1 MVRGMRLA
9 VPKDT
14 RQIAFSLLRCH
25 SYPPCPLPGSHHT
38 IRCNMQ
44 YNAIQCNTM
53 RYTTIRCNTIQYHT
67 ILCDSVSLRWQPARR
82 REMRIHWILTATE
95 YAVSNGG
102 DHLSEQFLR
111 EILFKCYSGCTSK
124 YHSSYQPFQQMLLN
138 VSESSKMNTG
148 KHSQLMIHMCPNH
161 LQYTCHLLV
170 VPSLQI

>member
-1 MVRGMRLA
+1 MARHR
-9 VPKDT
+9 
-14 RQIAFSLLRCH
+14 
-25 SYPPCPLPGSHHT
+25 T
-38 IRCNMQ
+38 IRCNS
-44 YNAIQCNTM
+44 I
-53 RYTTIRCNTIQYHT
+53 
-67 ILCDSVSLRWQPARR
+67 SLKWQPARR

-124 YHSSYQPFQQMLLN
+124 YHSSYQSFQQMLLN
-138 VSESSKMNTG
+138 VSESSKINTG

-170 VPSLQI
+170 VPCKYDGRYIYVYIFFLRAIWLISVVSIESFRAGLFCNQAQLTRYHCWLDTKNFYSFNYN